1 MYRYMH
7 ERLHNSCHSQME
19 QYEAKIESGYTTP
32 LILSAT
38 HHSIVCL
45 ATDKHNFLF
54 LGVVALVRHLHSH
67 GIPIAVATSSSS
79 KSYNDKISKKLDL
92 FSLFSHFVCS
102 DDKEMKHGKPA
113 PDIYLIA
120 ASRFSNPPQSN
131 ANVSIYVSIMPT
143 NWTAS
148 ITTATGT
155 FVNCGKCSTHN
166 S

>member
-1 MYRYMH
+1 M
-7 ERLHNSCHSQME
+7 L
-19 QYEAKIESGYTTP
+19 P
-32 LILSAT
+32 DAT

-45 ATDKHNFLF
+45 ATDKTNFLI

-79 KSYNDKISKKLDL
+79 KSYNVKMSKKSDF

-131 ANVSIYVSIMPT
+131 ANVSIYVSTYQPT
-143 NWTAS
+143 GLH
-148 ITTATGT
+148 ITTVTGS
-155 FVNCGKCSTHN
+155 FC
-166 S
+166 